1 VEKKLSSAANS
12 KGASLFQKMLND
24 KKSIREHIQKGG
36 KISDLKDKFS
46 FVKPISGPLS
56 ASGK

>member
-1 VEKKLSSAANS
+1 VEKKLNSSANS
-12 KGASLFQKMLND
+12 KGASIFQKMLSD

-46 FVKPISGPLS
+46 FVKPLS
-56 ASGK
+56 PSGK